1 MLNIPEGTIFL
12 ISAVVTVKSI
22 VAPIGIVVGALINRG
37 LVKSSTT
44 PIEYPLLLIL
54 AVTVV
59 KSTQLY

>member
-12 ISAVVTVKSI
+12 ISAVVTVKST
-22 VAPIGIVVGALINRG
+22 VAPIGIVVGALINSG
-37 LVKSSTT
+37 FVKSSTT